1 MHKNACLKLII
12 VVALIYMYCL
22 LQHMD
27 ARGWNQEFRAMPE
40 NILLQKKIE
49 RDAGLKH
56 STGVHLRSNLKE
68 VLAVEQLLEAEG
80 WLDSPECEKSKFENM
95 DKTACI
101 DDNMT
106 QFWALSGKNKDEG
119 ITSLMANK
127 PVGFKN
133 VRTFKNELTEPTRD
147 LKSFKRE
154 LPKLISEI
162 PENNAMRTFCES
174 LFESEIIN
182 SQSITQVEDFYE
194 SVKNIIHDCVGDSS
208 GDSSSDESSSDDIE
222 NSCLD

>member
-1 MHKNACLKLII
+1 
-12 VVALIYMYCL
+12 
-22 LQHMD
+22 MD

-49 RDAGLKH
+49 RDVGLKH

-68 VLAVEQLLEAEG
+68 VLAVEHLIEDEG
-80 WLDSPECEKSKFENM
+80 WLDRPEYEKSKFENL
-95 DKTACI
+95 DKTACM
-101 DDNMT
+101 DENMT
-106 QFWALSGKNKDEG
+106 QFWSLSGKNKDEG
-119 ITSLMANK
+119 IASLMANE
-127 PVGFKN
+127 PVKFKN

-147 LKSFKRE
+147 LKSFKSE

-162 PENNAMRTFCES
+162 PANNAMRSFCES

-208 GDSSSDESSSDDIE
+208 GDSSSDESSSEE
-222 NSCLD
+222 NLEHFLG